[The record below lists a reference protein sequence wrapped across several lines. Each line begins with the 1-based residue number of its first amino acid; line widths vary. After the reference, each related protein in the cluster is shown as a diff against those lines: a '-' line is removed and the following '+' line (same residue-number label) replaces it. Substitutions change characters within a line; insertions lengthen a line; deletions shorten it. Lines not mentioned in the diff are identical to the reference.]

1 MLGKKNS
8 GRLTLKFICELLVAF
23 DRKSSTTTSNHHT
36 TSDNTMASPLKRKR
50 GTVDAKDASKREKL
64 SNKSKNSAL
73 TSKALEQVGWDTAF
87 NPPARTEELIHMNGI
102 NGDKLE
108 IQRDSI
114 SPEAVDFEDFI
125 KEDRKRLSR
134 KEKQKLQA
142 KQEAKIGKSP
152 DIWKLSESIGG
163 RMIDADPVFTP
174 DER

>member
-1 MLGKKNS
+1 
-8 GRLTLKFICELLVAF
+8 
-23 DRKSSTTTSNHHT
+23 
-36 TSDNTMASPLKRKR
+36 MASPLKRKR
-50 GTVDAKDASKREKL
+50 GTVDVNDTSKREKP

-73 TSKALEQVGWDTAF
+73 TSKTLEQVGWDTAF

-114 SPEAVDFEDFI
+114 SPEVVDFEDFI
-125 KEDRKRLSR
+125 KEGRKRLSR
-134 KEKQKLQA
+134 KEKQA

-163 RMIDADPVFTP
+163 RMIDADPVFTQ